1 MGNVPYGASKGALDR
16 IVIAAARELSGLG
29 ITANCVDPGPTDNG
43 WMTEQQKTELT
54 TSIPPG
60 RLGEPRDAANLIA
73 FLCSQDGGWING
85 QVIQS
90 DGGL

>member
-1 MGNVPYGASKGALDR
+1 
-16 IVIAAARELSGLG
+16 
-29 ITANCVDPGPTDNG
+29 
-43 WMTEQQKTELT
+43 MTEQQKTELT
-54 TSIPPG
+54 TSIPLG

>member
-1 MGNVPYGASKGALDR
+1 LDR
-16 IVIAAARELSGLG
+16 IVIAAAKELSGLG

-54 TSIPPG
+54 TSIPLG